1 VSQIEVITGEASKR
15 YAQALLDLAFDS
27 KSLKKIENDVSILKS
42 ILIESNDLQKA
53 ISSPVIDVEK
63 KIKVLTSI
71 AKAAGLSKLSTQ
83 FIGTVTKNR
92 RSHDLLNILSFF
104 QVMVA
109 QKKGTQLAK
118 LTSSQ
123 PLTPAQLKEIKSN
136 LKKTLGRQV
145 DVETSVD
152 PDLLGGFILRV
163 GSRLYDSSLKT
174 KLEDLKIALKEV

>member
-1 VSQIEVITGEASKR
+1 
-15 YAQALLDLAFDS
+15 
-27 KSLKKIENDVSILKS
+27 
-42 ILIESNDLQKA
+42 
-53 ISSPVIDVEK
+53 
-63 KIKVLTSI
+63 
-71 AKAAGLSKLSTQ
+71 
-83 FIGTVTKNR
+83 
-92 RSHDLLNILSFF
+92 
-104 QVMVA
+104 MVA

-123 PLTPAQLKEIKSN
+123 PLTPEQLKEIKSN